1 MHDDRTRN
9 IACLKER
16 MVMIPPSSILSS
28 SKNAQ
33 WMWDV
38 ISKSSNKESIEQA
51 IVDLNNDFFEGEC
64 YTNNDKVM
72 QAIHTLLW
80 QKISDIGCDD
90 LTDMIRKQVGKN

>member
-1 MHDDRTRN
+1 
-9 IACLKER
+9 
-16 MVMIPPSSILSS
+16 MIPPSSILSS

-72 QAIHTLLW
+72 QAIHTLLS
-80 QKISDIGCDD
+80 QKISDIGCDE